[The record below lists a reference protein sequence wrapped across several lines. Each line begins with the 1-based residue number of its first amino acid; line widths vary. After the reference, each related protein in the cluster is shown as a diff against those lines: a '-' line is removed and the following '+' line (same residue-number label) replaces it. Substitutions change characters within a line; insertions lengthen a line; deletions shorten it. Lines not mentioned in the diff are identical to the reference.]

1 MVFCPTCEEES
12 PGGGTM
18 CLVCG
23 DVLAPRRT
31 DESAARPSRERRDDD
46 DDGAAAAVAILA
58 STAGASA
65 LLNDRLRGGANGGFP
80 GRGGDR
86 LDDDLAGMALP
97 PEALDPQAGP
107 SRARPASRAALDG
120 LRRTVLA
127 PGSAELFDARV
138 CLSEPRRVSDPSWP
152 SRVPSSGGAPLVL
165 NAVPGEFVH
174 GGERGGGGPRCG
186 SARPT
191 TRAAAA
197 VVVCSPRTVRGGAL
211 SARTLSEIASLRRRR
226 VPFVAYVERGD
237 GVTFVRKALA
247 CQRAGETTTTA
258 KDGQHPPETMCVGV
272 VVGNTTGGPGK
283 EIWPYVMQD
292 TKGEALEFGLRVPVV
307 MVRRDDGMRLV
318 GWSSSPRD
326 DEGDIRSDMQT
337 YAPCQICILSK
348 DANSHTC
355 PVCTDSYAPG
365 DTIVRLPLCGHV
377 FHESCALSWLTK
389 HNTCPYCRKELPTDD
404 DDYERER
411 RRRGATAERDETFG
425 AVNDHNFYG

>member
-1 MVFCPTCEEES
+1 
-12 PGGGTM
+12 M

-152 SRVPSSGGAPLVL
+152 SRVPSSSGAPLVL
-165 NAVPGEFVH
+165 NAVPGEFLY
-174 GGERGGGGPRCG
+174 GEERGGGGPRCG
-186 SARPT
+186 SARPMA
-191 TRAAAA
+191 RAAAA

>member
-1 MVFCPTCEEES
+1 
-12 PGGGTM
+12 
-18 CLVCG
+18 
-23 DVLAPRRT
+23 
-31 DESAARPSRERRDDD
+31 
-46 DDGAAAAVAILA
+46 
-58 STAGASA
+58 
-65 LLNDRLRGGANGGFP
+65 
-80 GRGGDR
+80 
-86 LDDDLAGMALP
+86 MA
-97 PEALDPQAGP
+97 
-107 SRARPASRAALDG
+107 
-120 LRRTVLA
+120 
-127 PGSAELFDARV
+127 
-138 CLSEPRRVSDPSWP
+138 
-152 SRVPSSGGAPLVL
+152 
-165 NAVPGEFVH
+165 
-174 GGERGGGGPRCG
+174 
-186 SARPT
+186 
-191 TRAAAA
+191 RAAAA

-292 TKGEALEFGLRVPVV
+292 TKEEAREFGLRVPVV